1 MTEKELLYIRGLKS
15 EEADLWFR
23 LYELQER
30 KTSISSLVSG
40 QRGGTGENKLSKLIE
55 EYDEI
60 LERYQNK
67 QSEILELEQEAEDAI
82 SSLQSPTE
90 RRVLRLYYLTLN
102 ENREPMKWK
111 EVGELA
117 HYSRVQLFRIKDSAI
132 KHLEHE
138 TQ

>member
-40 QRGGTGENKLSKLIE
+40 PHGGTGEDKLSKIIE
-55 EYDEI
+55 EYNEI
-60 LERYQNK
+60 LERYQDK
-67 QSEILELEQEAEDAI
+67 QSDILELEQQAEDAI

-90 RRVLRLYYLTLN
+90 RSVLRLYYLTLN

-111 EVGELA
+111 EVGEQM

-132 KHLEHE
+132 QHLKDE